1 MGQAAYVGWEV
12 TGRAVVGLGVKL
24 SPPAFVCDTVGGG
37 GVGGAAEL
45 HILGDKKAFSI

>member
-1 MGQAAYVGWEV
+1 MGQAAYVEWEV

-24 SPPAFVCDTVGGG
+24 SPPAFVCDTVGGWG
-37 GVGGAAEL
+37 GAEL